1 MPVRLGRSPAPEAMV
16 TILPQPRSAMAGA
29 TACTNQ
35 NALSTLARN
44 MACQSVSSISVM
56 VHFPASLDEM
66 RIYWRDVGGHGSAS
80 DFDHLFDALL
90 AAGLTVDGV

>member
-1 MPVRLGRSPAPEAMV
+1 MVIVPDPGRYQRDHEQARDYMQAFL
-16 TILPQPRSAMAGA
+16 TGA
-29 TACTNQ
+29 RAE
-35 NALSTLARN
+35 
-44 MACQSVSSISVM
+44 M

-66 RIYWRDVGGHGSAS
+66 RIYWRGVGGYRSAS